1 MTIEEIL
8 QVNYFLYVETTA
20 ITWFQGVGLRII
32 DTKVF
37 YVVHI
42 PIKKQTLGSPSL
54 KKPLVNIT
62 VNYNYRIQI

>member
-1 MTIEEIL
+1 MAIEECL
-8 QVNYFLYVETTA
+8 QVNNFIYNETTT
-20 ITWFQGVGLRII
+20 ITWLQGVVLRII